1 MDGLLYKLQRRERER
16 ILCVLVNNATVHPT
30 KNPTSYNIII
40 LEIDIDLFINIVNS
54 IIGSWF
60 I

>member
-1 MDGLLYKLQRRERER
+1 M
-16 ILCVLVNNATVHPT
+16 ILCVLVYNATVHPT

-54 IIGSWF
+54 IYM
-60 I
+60 